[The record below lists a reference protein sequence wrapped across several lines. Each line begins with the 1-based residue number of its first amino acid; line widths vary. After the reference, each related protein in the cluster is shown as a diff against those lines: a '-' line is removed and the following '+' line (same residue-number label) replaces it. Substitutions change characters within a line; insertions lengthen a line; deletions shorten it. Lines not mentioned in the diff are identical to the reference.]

1 MDLVPNWNNRSMW
14 TILLLV
20 IRSKGEGI
28 NLQPHRKDLVIN
40 IGEINIGER
49 DTEYF
54 TPRLV

>member
-1 MDLVPNWNNRSMW
+1 MPNWNNRSMW
-14 TILLLV
+14 TKLLWV
-20 IRSKGEGI
+20 IRSEGEGI